1 MQLLIAWYIRNVLK
15 RELRYKYVPIDSHHH
30 QHHLEHALQP
40 TFLPLIIIFVNK
52 NCFYYY
58 YF

>member
-15 RELRYKYVPIDSHHH
+15 RELRYKYVPIESH
-30 QHHLEHALQP
+30 QHHFEHALQP